1 MIELHF
7 TVVPSNFSSSDLPSP
22 SWNSNGLIPAVV
34 LSLCFILG
42 IPGNIAVILLKPNW
56 QNMSSLSQSLML
68 NLAISD
74 LLCLLTL
81 PLWIYTLLHSW
92 TFGVGTCKLLS
103 GLVYCSVQGSQMT
116 VFAMSIQ
123 RYVVVVHR
131 KSCKQVRKGV
141 LLGLIWLVAVI
152 LSIPTLVVRQLK
164 KEQKWTHC
172 QPKYS
177 SDAQRVAVL
186 LTEAT
191 VGLAC
196 ISLVAF
202 AYINL
207 HRKVSHGAFF
217 NNRQTTRLISS
228 ITFCFCVLW
237 VPYHTTNVLGVAAI
251 CLKNDFLFT
260 FCKFTWNITGALSFV
275 NSCINPFLYTFTS
288 KKVCIV
294 CFKKE
299 PLQLDSR
306 NHQTPDII
314 TISEP

>member
-1 MIELHF
+1 MVELHF
-7 TVVPSNFSSSDLPSP
+7 TVVPSNFSSSHLPSP

-42 IPGNIAVILLKPNW
+42 VPGNIAVILLKPNW

-164 KEQKWTHC
+164 KEQKWTQC

-207 HRKVSHGAFF
+207 HRKGVTGRCSCPASRAITEELLKQLRPWRRHQIVYSAEWLL
-217 NNRQTTRLISS
+217 TTRTCSGS
-228 ITFCFCVLW
+228 ILC
-237 VPYHTTNVLGVAAI
+237 GSG
-251 CLKNDFLFT
+251 FT
-260 FCKFTWNITGALSFV
+260 LLVVTKPASWRTRCGSASA
-275 NSCINPFLYTFTS
+275 
-288 KKVCIV
+288 
-294 CFKKE
+294 
-299 PLQLDSR
+299 
-306 NHQTPDII
+306 
-314 TISEP
+314 